1 MFPPITP
8 NLQPVTA
15 QQDPVRSRPEVAPVT
30 PVEPVAG
37 DDAVALEKRPAEQL
51 PDETYPR
58 RRRRQPQQAHAEDE
72 AQAAEEGG
80 QPAEG
85 GLEDVPRKGQWIDIE
100 V

>member
-30 PVEPVAG
+30 PVEPAAG
-37 DDAVALEKRPAEQL
+37 DDAVALEKRPAEQTQ
-51 PDETYPR
+51 DEGYSR
-58 RRRRQPQQAHAEDE
+58 RRRRPPQT
-72 AQAAEEGG
+72 AAEAEEARAEEADGTLLPDG
-80 QPAEG
+80 QEAP
-85 GLEDVPRKGQWIDIE
+85 PRKGQWIDIE

>member
-30 PVEPVAG
+30 PVEPAAG
-37 DDAVALEKRPAEQL
+37 DDAVALERRPAEQAQ
-51 PDETYPR
+51 DEGYSR
-58 RRRRQPQQAHAEDE
+58 RRRRPPQTAAEAE
-72 AQAAEEGG
+72 EGEAAEEGAVL
-80 QPAEG
+80 QAD
-85 GLEDVPRKGQWIDIE
+85 GLEEAPRKGQWIDIE

>member
-30 PVEPVAG
+30 PVEPAAG
-37 DDAVALEKRPAEQL
+37 DDAVALERRPAEQAQ
-51 PDETYPR
+51 DEGYPR
-58 RRRRQPQQAHAEDE
+58 RRRRSP
-72 AQAAEEGG
+72 QAAAEGEEAEAAGEEGLL
-80 QPAEG
+80 PSD
-85 GLEDVPRKGQWIDIE
+85 GLEEAPRKGQWIDIE

>member
-30 PVEPVAG
+30 PIEPAAG
-37 DDAVALEKRPAEQL
+37 DDAVALERRPSEQL
-51 PDETYPR
+51 QDDGYPR
-58 RRRRQPQQAHAEDE
+58 RRRRAPQTAAE
-72 AQAAEEGG
+72 AQDAEAAGEEGTLS
-80 QPAEG
+80 PD
-85 GLEDVPRKGQWIDIE
+85 GLEDAPRKGQWIDIE